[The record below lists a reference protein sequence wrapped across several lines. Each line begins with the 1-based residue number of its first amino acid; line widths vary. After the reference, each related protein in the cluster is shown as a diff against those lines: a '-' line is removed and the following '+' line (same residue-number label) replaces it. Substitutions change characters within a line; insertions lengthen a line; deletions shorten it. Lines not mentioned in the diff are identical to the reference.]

1 MLSHMT
7 MAAPVALMTLWIY
20 FERRREVGANEALR
34 STLRLMGL
42 ALVTTFAV
50 AAFVFAAAAASPTG
64 MRLGGYVPFDWT
76 GFAGALDALVQST
89 IGVSAPVPWL
99 GPIVIGAAALAI
111 AIRPPEWLGE
121 RGRLYA
127 ILILGVPLGV
137 ALLHPGNSNFPRYYL
152 CSALGLALLVGLGI
166 GRGLSERGALRIVA
180 ATALA
185 VMVLSSL
192 MQDLRLIEAQRGHPD
207 RPIFLMATLA
217 PAGARV
223 ALDRPRFEG
232 IVSVAAERAGYPAK
246 IVDGCA
252 PAEFFLSAT
261 TVAPPP
267 PRIVRCGLRMRAI
280 ASASGTALTG
290 DRWTLYRLEACNARG
305 PLLPAP
311 LEACPRARFHA
322 ERA

>member
-1 MLSHMT
+1 VR
-7 MAAPVALMTLWIY
+7 A
-20 FERRREVGANEALR
+20 
-34 STLRLMGL
+34 
-42 ALVTTFAV
+42 
-50 AAFVFAAAAASPTG
+50 
-64 MRLGGYVPFDWT
+64 
-76 GFAGALDALVQST
+76 
-89 IGVSAPVPWL
+89 
-99 GPIVIGAAALAI
+99 
-111 AIRPPEWLGE
+111 
-121 RGRLYA
+121 
-127 ILILGVPLGV
+127 
-137 ALLHPGNSNFPRYYL
+137 
-152 CSALGLALLVGLGI
+152 
-166 GRGLSERGALRIVA
+166 VA

-185 VMVLSSL
+185 VMVLSNL

-207 RPIFLMATLA
+207 RPVRLMVGLA
-217 PAGARV
+217 PGGARV

-232 IVSVAAERAGYPAK
+232 IVSVAAERAGYPVK

-311 LEACPRARFHA
+311 LEACPRARFDA